1 MNAVRKRALRIASIA
16 AISTLFLASCGGGSD
31 ESSSEATADTS
42 DETVSETAEATE
54 EAAAESAEESTPE
67 ETAEACESITPVTL
81 LLDWFPNP
89 DHVALY
95 VAEAN
100 GYWEEE
106 CLDVTLQPP
115 SDPTDPPKLV
125 STGNV
130 ELGVSYQPE
139 MFFQVPAGLNIKAV
153 ASLVPNTLNSM
164 MWLEDGPINSVA
176 DLEGKT
182 VAEPGFGSNR
192 AYLNAIFEANNID
205 PASVN
210 VVAVKTA
217 LSQALISGAADA
229 VIGTY
234 GNIEGEQMSY
244 DGYEPVITRLD
255 SIGVPNYDELV
266 IIGNTEKLDSD
277 PEYQEMVRAFLRGL
291 AKGNEAAMA
300 DPTFSEQTM
309 AAVGG
314 DYAGPSLPLM
324 IEATLPLLENGN
336 GFGSM
341 DPASWDEFGAFMIEQ
356 GIVESVPPAAD
367 LMTTDFVPA
376 S

>member
-1 MNAVRKRALRIASIA
+1 MKAVRARPPKLVLTALFAGLLI
-16 AISTLFLASCGGGSD
+16 ASCGG
-31 ESSSEATADTS
+31 SSSGS
-42 DETVSETAEATE
+42 S
-54 EAAAESAEESTPE
+54 SPTPTGSGE
-67 ETAEACESITPVTL
+67 GPACESLTPVTI

-95 VAEAN
+95 VAEAK
-100 GYWEEE
+100 GHWEAE
-106 CLDVTLQPP
+106 CLDVTIQPP

-139 MFFQVPAGLNIKAV
+139 MFFQVPAGLKIKSV
-153 ASLVPNTLNSM
+153 AALVPNTLNSM

-176 DLEGKT
+176 DLAGKT

-229 VIGTY
+229 VIGAY
-234 GNIEGEQMSY
+234 GNIEGEQMAF
-244 DGYEPVITRLD
+244 DGYSPVITRLS

-266 IIGNTEKLDSD
+266 IIANSD
-277 PEYQEMVRAFLRGL
+277 RLQSDGPYQDMVRAFLRGL
-291 AKGNEAAMA
+291 ALGNADAIA
-300 DPTFSEQTM
+300 DPTFAEQTM

-324 IEATLPLLENGN
+324 IEATLPLLENPL
-336 GFGSM
+336 GFGGM
-341 DPASWDEFGAFMIEQ
+341 DPASWDEFGAFMVSQ
-356 GIVESVPPAAD
+356 GIVESAPPAAD
-367 LMTTDFVPA
+367 LMTNDFVPA
-376 S
+376 E

>member
-1 MNAVRKRALRIASIA
+1 MNGVRKQSLGFATVALVSA
-16 AISTLFLASCGGGSD
+16 LFLAACGGSSD
-31 ESSSEATADTS
+31 ESSSSAETESTQEVATESAETS
-42 DETVSETAEATE
+42 AESTGE
-54 EAAAESAEESTPE
+54 EAAA
-67 ETAEACESITPVTL
+67 ACDSLTPVTL

-95 VAEAN
+95 VAEAK
-100 GYWEEE
+100 GYWKDE

-125 STGNV
+125 ATGNV

-139 MFFQVPAGLNIKAV
+139 MFFQVPAGLQIKAV
-153 ASLVPNTLNSM
+153 ASLIPNTLNSM
-164 MWLEDGPINSVA
+164 MWLEDGPIKTLA
-176 DLEGKT
+176 DLSGKT
-182 VAEPGFGSNR
+182 IAEPGFGSNR

-205 PASVN
+205 PASVK

-234 GNIEGEQMSY
+234 GNIEGEQMSFE
-244 DGYEPVITRLD
+244 GNEPVVTRLS

-266 IIGNTEKLDSD
+266 IIANSERLVSD
-277 PEYQEMVRAFLRGL
+277 TAYQDMVKAFLRGL
-291 AKGNEAAMA
+291 SKGNAAAIA

-324 IEATLPLLENGN
+324 IEATLPLLENPK
-336 GFGSM
+336 GFGRM
-341 DPASWDEFGAFMIEQ
+341 DPASWDEFGAFMVKQ
-356 GIVESVPPAAD
+356 KIVDSAPSAAD
-367 LMTTDFVPA
+367 LLTNDFVPA